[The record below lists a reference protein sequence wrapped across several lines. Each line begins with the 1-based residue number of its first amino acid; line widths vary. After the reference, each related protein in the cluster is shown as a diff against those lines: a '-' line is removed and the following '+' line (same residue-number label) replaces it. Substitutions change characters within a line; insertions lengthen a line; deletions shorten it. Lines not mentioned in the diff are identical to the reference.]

1 MASTPQHLHTY
12 PREDVGMAGA
22 WARSSIASQGRHR
35 PASTAELASPFT
47 ALGQPLGV
55 QTFQQTTGRW

>member
-1 MASTPQHLHTY
+1 MAWTPQHPQTQ
-12 PREDVGMAGA
+12 PRKDVAVAAA
-22 WARSSIASQGRHR
+22 WERSRFASQGRHR
-35 PASTAELASPFT
+35 PAPSAELASPFT